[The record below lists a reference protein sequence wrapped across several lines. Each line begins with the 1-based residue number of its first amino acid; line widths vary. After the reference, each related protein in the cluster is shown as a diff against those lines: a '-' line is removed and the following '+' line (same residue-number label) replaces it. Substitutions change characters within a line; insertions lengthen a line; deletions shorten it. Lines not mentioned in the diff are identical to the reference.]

1 MLVVSY
7 KSMTLRGTGT
17 SRFKTEALMQVWDEY
32 EVSGLTG
39 RPHADCIHHIEGRS
53 GKYNNSIVNA
63 VPLLNQEEN
72 IAQHGLL
79 SKHETKVKLF
89 KYVLKRLAQRGYEFT
104 DEDRAFV
111 DSSAACREALLE
123 LSK

>member
-1 MLVVSY
+1 
-7 KSMTLRGTGT
+7 MTLRGTGT
-17 SRFKTEALMQVWDEY
+17 SRFNTEALMQVWDTWEMCAY
-32 EVSGLTG
+32 CNELG
-39 RPHADCIHHIEGRS
+39 ADAMDHIEGRS
-53 GKYNNSIVNA
+53 GKYNNSIANA
-63 VPLLNQEEN
+63 VPVHNQSCN
-72 IAQHGLL
+72 IAQHGAMHT
-79 SKHETKVKLF
+79 HENKVKLF